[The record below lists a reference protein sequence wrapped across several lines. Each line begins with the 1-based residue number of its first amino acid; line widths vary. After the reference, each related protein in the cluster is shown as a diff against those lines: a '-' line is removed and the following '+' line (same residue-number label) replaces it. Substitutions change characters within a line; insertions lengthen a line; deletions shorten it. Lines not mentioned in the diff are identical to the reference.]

1 MNEKDMNTAVAK
13 LLEATARLEDS
24 TSNLNKIINKMTTM
38 VFMPT
43 PICALGATRQVS
55 SWTGTST
62 TSISCLFAG
71 AMSTPVL

>member
-38 VFMPT
+38 VFM
-43 PICALGATRQVS
+43 
-55 SWTGTST
+55 
-62 TSISCLFAG
+62 SI
-71 AMSTPVL
+71 